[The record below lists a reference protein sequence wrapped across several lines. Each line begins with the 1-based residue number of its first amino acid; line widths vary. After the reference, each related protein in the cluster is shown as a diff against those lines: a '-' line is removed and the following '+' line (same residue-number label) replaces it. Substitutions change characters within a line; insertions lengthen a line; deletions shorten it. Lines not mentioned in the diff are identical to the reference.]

1 MTTGPISIRRVR
13 PRAERDAVLRLLK
26 ENLPE
31 AATEGRYDWAYLDN
45 PDGVASVWLAET
57 ADGEAVGTSAAF
69 PRHFRV
75 KGNTVRALVLS
86 DFVIDSRFRTLG
98 PAVALLRATLGSIDD
113 GSYDFALDH
122 PSDSMLAVYK
132 RLGGTELGRLRRHAR
147 LVNISGTTQR
157 RWGAGLGARL
167 VGSLGDFALRTIDQL
182 RRVPGGLTVAVHAG
196 RFTDE
201 FAKLG
206 HLLED
211 RRDICGERRPEY
223 LNWRY
228 RSGIRFSYTTVT
240 VRSAGELLA
249 YAVLQQNNAASITI
263 VEFVCP
269 TDAAIEVA
277 LLSALL
283 KISRHCN
290 AESLQASCMEGG
302 AWCTILKRLGF
313 AAREQSAGPV
323 VYSPKNAKLV
333 DTLTDR
339 KQWWMTDGD
348 RDG

>member
-13 PRAERDAVLRLLK
+13 PKAERTVVLRLLK

-31 AATEGRYDWAYLDN
+31 AATEGRFDWAYLDN
-45 PDGVASVWLAET
+45 PDGAALVWLAET
-57 ADGEAVGTSAAF
+57 ADGDAVGTSAAF
-69 PRHFRV
+69 PRQFRV
-75 KGNTVRALVLS
+75 KGNTVQALVLS
-86 DFVIDSRFRTLG
+86 DFAIDSRFRTLG
-98 PAVALLRATLGSIDD
+98 PAIALLRATLASVDD
-113 GSYDFALDH
+113 GLYDFALDH

-132 RLGGTELGRLRRHAR
+132 RLGGAELGRLRRHVR
-147 LVNISGTTQR
+147 LLNVSGKTQR
-157 RWGAGLGARL
+157 RWGTGLSATL
-167 VGSLGDFALRTIDQL
+167 VGSFGDFALRTVDRL
-182 RRVPGGLTVAVHAG
+182 RRVPSGLTVDVHSG
-196 RFTDE
+196 GFGDE

-206 HLLED
+206 RMLED
-211 RRDICGERRPEY
+211 RRAVFGDRRPEY

-228 RSGIRFSYTTVT
+228 RSGIRFTYTTVT

-249 YAVLQQNNAASITI
+249 YAILQQSIAASATI

-277 LLSALL
+277 LFRALL
-283 KISRHCN
+283 EISRRCN

-313 AAREQSAGPV
+313 AAREQSTGPV
-323 VYSPKNAKLV
+323 VYSPKNTKWA
-333 DTLTDR
+333 DILTDR
-339 KQWWMTDGD
+339 DLWWMTDGD